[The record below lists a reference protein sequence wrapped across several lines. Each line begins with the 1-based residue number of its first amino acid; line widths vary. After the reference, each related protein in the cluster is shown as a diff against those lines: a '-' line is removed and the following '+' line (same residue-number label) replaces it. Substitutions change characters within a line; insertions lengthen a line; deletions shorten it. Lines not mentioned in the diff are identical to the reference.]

1 MFTDDSDTFI
11 IEKNVHLLEKL
22 YITTKY
28 TTYFVLLLISIMI
41 IVYLILIVIII
52 YY

>member
-28 TTYFVLLLISIMI
+28 TTYFVLLLISII
-41 IVYLILIVIII
+41 LIVYLILIILLFFT
-52 YY
+52 